1 MKVSLITELAEKEQ
15 ELRDKYIENLSDA
28 ELLKLRYSW
37 KHRARKEQLT
47 PKGDWTFLLIM
58 AGRGWGKTRTGAEWI
73 IEQVR
78 QGFTKIGLI
87 GPTASAVRDIMIEG
101 DSGILTIS
109 RPGFRPLYEPSK
121 RKLTWPNGAVAYTFS
136 AEEPDRLR
144 GPQFEKM
151 WCEELA
157 SWKYAESWDMAKLC
171 LRLGSNP
178 QAIIT
183 TTPKPKTIIKELI
196 NDKNCVVSGGSTYDN
211 ILNLSPNFFK
221 TIVEKYENTTL
232 GQQEIYAI
240 LLEELPNALWQ
251 RSTIANNRVSEVDLD
266 KLIRIVIGI
275 DPAGTKKETSAETG
289 ILVCGIDANLEG
301 YVIDDLSCRKRPK
314 GWASKGI
321 GAYHKYKADRIVAE
335 VNFGGDMVEEVIRNI
350 DPNVSY
356 KSIHASRGKRVR
368 AEPIS
373 ALYEQGKIHHIGTFK
388 DLEDQMC
395 NFTPETKTSPDRI
408 DALVWAF
415 TELILHR
422 RGPTRVA
429 RARSISW

>member
-1 MKVSLITELAEKEQ
+1 MSLASELIKKTEEERIAILG
-15 ELRDKYIENLSDA
+15 NLSDK
-28 ELLKLRYSW
+28 EFLKIKYDW
-37 KHRARKEQLT
+37 EFWARSEQLT
-47 PKGDWTFLLIM
+47 PKGKWIFWLVN
-58 AGRGWGKTRTGAEWI
+58 AGRGFGKTRCGAEWI

-87 GPTASAVRDIMIEG
+87 GPTASVVRDIMIEG

-109 RPGFRPLYEPSK
+109 RPDFRPLYEPSK
-121 RKLTWPNGAVAYTFS
+121 RKLTWPNGAVAHTFS

-144 GPQFEKM
+144 GPQFQKM

-157 SWKYAESWDMAKLC
+157 TWKYPESWDMAKLS
-171 LRLGSNP
+171 LRLPPNP

-196 NDKNCVVSGGSTYDN
+196 ADKNCVITGGSTYDN
-211 ILNLSPNFFK
+211 IHNLAEPFFLA
-221 TIVEKYENTTL
+221 IVDQYEGTTL

-240 LLEELPNALWQ
+240 FLEELPDALWQ
-251 RSTIANNRVSEVDLD
+251 RKIIADNRVSEVDLD

-275 DPAGTKKETSAETG
+275 DPAGTSKESSAETG
-289 ILVCGIDANLEG
+289 ILVCGIDANNEG

-314 GWASKGI
+314 GWASDSI
-321 GAYHKYKADRIVAE
+321 NAYHRYKADRIVAE
-335 VNFGGDMVEEVIRNI
+335 VNFGGEMVESVIRNI

-356 KSIHASRGKRVR
+356 KSVNASRGKKVR

-388 DLEDQMC
+388 DLEDQQC
-395 NFTPETKTSPDRI
+395 NFTPETKIKLDRI
-408 DALVWAF
+408 DALVWCF

-422 RGPTRVA
+422 GGPRRVA

>member
-1 MKVSLITELAEKEQ
+1 MSLASELIKKTEKERIAI
-15 ELRDKYIENLSDA
+15 LGNLSDK
-28 ELLKLRYSW
+28 EFLKIKYDW
-37 KHRARKEQLT
+37 EFWARSEQLT
-47 PKGDWTFLLIM
+47 PKGKWIFWLVN
-58 AGRGWGKTRTGAEWI
+58 AGRGFGKTRCGAEWI

-87 GPTASAVRDIMIEG
+87 GPTASVVRDIMIEG

-109 RPGFRPLYEPSK
+109 RPDFRPLYEPSK
-121 RKLTWPNGAVAYTFS
+121 RKLTWPNGAVAHTFS

-144 GPQFEKM
+144 GPQFQKM

-157 SWKYAESWDMAKLC
+157 TWKYAESWDMAKLS
-171 LRLGSNP
+171 LRLPPNP

-196 NDKNCVVSGGSTYDN
+196 ADKNCVITGGSTYDN
-211 ILNLSPNFFK
+211 IHNLAEPFFLA
-221 TIVEKYENTTL
+221 IVDQYEGTTL

-240 LLEELPNALWQ
+240 FLEELPDALWQ
-251 RSTIANNRVSEVDLD
+251 RKIIADNRVSEVDLD

-275 DPAGTKKETSAETG
+275 DPAGTSKESSAETG
-289 ILVCGIDANLEG
+289 ILVCGIDANNEG

-314 GWASKGI
+314 GWASDSI
-321 GAYHKYKADRIVAE
+321 NAYHRYKADRIVAE
-335 VNFGGDMVEEVIRNI
+335 VNFGGEMVESVIRNI

-356 KSIHASRGKRVR
+356 KSVNASRGKKVR

-388 DLEDQMC
+388 DLEDQQC
-395 NFTPETKTSPDRI
+395 NFTPETKIKLDRI
-408 DALVWAF
+408 DALVWCF

-422 RGPTRVA
+422 GGPRRVA

>member
-1 MKVSLITELAEKEQ
+1 MKALITELAEKRQ
-15 ELRDKYIENLSDA
+15 EIRHEILESLPKEKLL
-28 ELLKLRYSW
+28 ELKYSW
-37 KHRARKEQLT
+37 KSRARPEQLS
-47 PKGDWTFLLIM
+47 PSGDWTFWLVM
-58 AGRGWGKTRTGAEWI
+58 AGRGWGKSRCGAEWI

-109 RPGFRPLYEPSK
+109 IPDLRPLYEPSK

-144 GPQFEKM
+144 GPQFQKM

-157 SWKYAESWDMAKLC
+157 TWKYAESWDMAKLC
-171 LRLGSNP
+171 LRLGPKP

-183 TTPKPKTIIKELI
+183 TTPKPKRVIKELI
-196 NDKNCVVSGGSTYDN
+196 NDKSCVVSGGSTYEN
-211 ILNLSPNFFK
+211 IQNLSPNFFK
-221 TIVEKYENTTL
+221 TIVEKYEGTTL

-240 LLEELPNALWQ
+240 LLEELPDALWQ
-251 RSTIANNRVSEVDLD
+251 RSTIANNRVSDINLD
-266 KLIRIVIGI
+266 ELIRIVIGI

-289 ILVCGIDANLEG
+289 ILVCGIDANGEG

-321 GAYHKYKADRIVAE
+321 GAYHRYKADRIVAE
-335 VNFGGDMVEEVIRNI
+335 VNFGGDMVESVIRNI

-356 KSIHASRGKRVR
+356 KSVNASRGKRVR

-408 DALVWAF
+408 DALVWSF

-422 RGPTRVA
+422 IERSQI
-429 RARSISW
+429 RAKSMKY